1 MLEYLDASARQ
12 KLTPPSPRLG
22 VVTSMHANHEHF
34 DRRFVALMF
43 TVHATKKLLDRLKVK
58 AHPAPPEP
66 TTQLGSWYATAL
78 FWKPQVVLFVNEPT
92 LLPILVP
99 LAPAATVID
108 RFPGFVAEMLHELG
122 IPQTIIDTELAAMN
136 EHVVAKTANRSV
148 VGMLNEFSFLGERFL
163 DPGTDLLM
171 LSLRLADVPC
181 GPLYKSTSYPNSEVR
196 LRLLGETPE
205 WVKRKEA
212 DAEARSSNQ
221 DSRIPKTTKE
231 AGPLH
236 KS

>member
-1 MLEYLDASARQ
+1 
-12 KLTPPSPRLG
+12 
-22 VVTSMHANHEHF
+22 
-34 DRRFVALMF
+34 MF
-43 TVHATKKLLDRLKVK
+43 TVHATKKLLDRLKVR
-58 AHPAPPEP
+58 PDQAPPDA
-66 TTQLGSWYATAL
+66 TTQLGNWYATAL

-92 LLPILVP
+92 LLPILAP

-108 RFPGFVAEMLHELG
+108 RFPGFLAEMLHELA
-122 IPQTIIDTELAAMN
+122 IPQPIIDTEIAAMTD
-136 EHVVAKTANRSV
+136 HVVAKTANRST

-205 WVKRKEA
+205 WVTRKHEDERQRRQA
-212 DAEARSSNQ
+212 IHARIAGTPKPTQ
-221 DSRIPKTTKE
+221 PPPGPDSR
-231 AGPLH
+231 ANLG
-236 KS
+236 

>member
-1 MLEYLDASARQ
+1 
-12 KLTPPSPRLG
+12 LTPPSPRLG
-22 VVTSMHANHEHF
+22 VVTSVHVNLEHF
-34 DRRFVALMF
+34 DRHLVDLMF
-43 TVHATKKLLDRLKVK
+43 TVHATKKLLDRLKVRP
-58 AHPAPPEP
+58 HSAPPEA
-66 TTQLGSWYATAL
+66 TTQLGNWYATAL

-108 RFPGFVAEMLHELG
+108 RFPGFVAEMLHELD
-122 IPQTIIDTELAAMN
+122 IPQTIIDTEIAAMTQ
-136 EHVVAKTANRSV
+136 HIVAKTANRSV

-163 DPGTDLLM
+163 DPNSDLLD

-205 WVKRKEA
+205 WVKRNEA
-212 DAEARSSNQ
+212 DAYARRQ
-221 DSRIPKTTKE
+221 AIHARIAGTPKPTQPPSRQVGQ
-231 AGPLH
+231 ADQG
-236 KS
+236 